1 MLNEQ
6 RIAAEA
12 VDRVA
17 YGTGRAAFASN
28 AVRDFELRRE
38 KGRQLISASVRSGG
52 VFYDVNVT
60 LDEKGDIVRYDCDCP
75 AFYSRGHACA
85 HIVAVLFA
93 YCKRYA
99 ETAPAA
105 PEAAP
110 VETDLYA
117 SAMLTRY
124 GQSAAAEPIAP
135 IAPLRLDPT
144 LVLPEQTGSYSA
156 VPPAPALVL
165 RSDTDIRDLSRFC
178 QDLADGATVSFG
190 GQQAVTLTPDAFE
203 EHSRELAYLVLAKV
217 AERAAFSN
225 DKRSLR
231 LTPNAV
237 DRLLSIYQGR
247 TLRVQNGDELL
258 YARCVEQNPSLSINA
273 VREKAQGFRFRSP
286 QPVRCLSG
294 ERRLYLLCDS
304 VLYACDEEYSD
315 RLRLFWLA
323 LDGANNELTV
333 SERDL
338 PAFCSVVLPRLHG
351 AVELFGDIADLR
363 AFRPEPFVL
372 ELYLDLPS
380 RDLVSVEPVC
390 VYGERKVNLLQPP
403 DAPEPRRDPVREKQ
417 LVRRLERWFTRRPND
432 NTRMYARGDEALYR
446 LLTEGI
452 QALNKD
458 ASLFVTNALRTLR
471 ISPPPKIAAHVRF
484 AGSVLEIVCD
494 PGNFSRDELAE
505 ALAAYR
511 LRRRF
516 FRLKSGQFL
525 NLDSDAFRELIELT
539 DGLGVDDAALAGPIQ
554 ASPNRALFLEGQM
567 QRDRSLVF
575 DRDEYFTRLT
585 ERFSNPDAIQLRLPA
600 SLCGEL
606 RPYQETGVRWLSA
619 MERYGFGGILAD
631 DMGLGK
637 TIQMISMFLLYAER
651 VPDAAR
657 KPSLVVCPTSLVL
670 NWGAELRRFA
680 PGLRTLPVI
689 GAAQTRAELIESLR
703 DCDVAITSYDL
714 LRRDIE
720 CYEGIQFHYLVL
732 DEAQYIKNFSTR
744 NAQSVKRLEGESR
757 FALTGT
763 PIENRLS
770 ELWSIFDFLMPGYLY
785 DYARFKGLFEIPAMR
800 DGDKEALHR
809 LHRMVAPFIL
819 RRLKREVLSELPPKV
834 ESTRTIPLG
843 EEQRRLY
850 VAATLAGRDELLE
863 GNAGAIQ
870 ILALLTRLRQICCDP
885 ALCCENYEGESAKL
899 ESCMELLHEAVGSG
913 HKVLLFSQFT
923 SMLTRIEQR
932 LQEEGIACFLLR
944 GSTPKE
950 KRANMVESFNHDDTP
965 IFLCSLKAGGTG
977 LNLTGAD
984 VVVHYDPWWN
994 QAAQDQA
1001 TDRAHRIGQRSRVQ
1015 VYKLIA
1021 EDTIEERIQALQ
1033 QRKKELAD
1041 SIIQD
1046 GDAALLRLTKDELM
1060 RLICG

>member
-12 VDRVA
+12 ADRAA
-17 YGTGRAAFASN
+17 YANGRAAFASN
-28 AVRDFELRRE
+28 AVKDFDLRRE
-38 KGRQLISASVRSGG
+38 NGRQSVTASVKSGG
-52 VFYDVNVT
+52 VFYDVSLT
-60 LDEKGDIVRYDCDCP
+60 LDEEGELVRCDCDCP

-99 ETAPAA
+99 PDAAAPAA
-105 PEAAP
+105 PP
-110 VETDLYA
+110 LETDLYA
-117 SAMLTRY
+117 SAMLARY
-124 GQSAAAEPIAP
+124 SQSAAAEPIAP

-156 VPPAPALVL
+156 APSAPSLVL
-165 RSDTDIRDLSRFC
+165 RSDTDIRDLSRLC

-190 GQQAVTLTPDAFE
+190 GQRAVTLTPDAFE
-203 EHSRELAYLVLAKV
+203 EHSRRLALLVMAKV

-225 DKRSLR
+225 DKRALR

-237 DRLLSIYQGR
+237 DRLFAIYLGR
-247 TLRVQNGDELL
+247 TLRIQNGDELL
-258 YARCVEQNPSLSINA
+258 YARCMEQNPALSVNA
-273 VREKAQGFRFRSP
+273 VCEKAQGFRFRSP

-304 VLYACDEEYSD
+304 VLYACDEEYSN
-315 RLRLFWLA
+315 RLRLFWQA

-380 RDLVSVEPVC
+380 RDLVSAEPVC
-390 VYGERKVNLLQPP
+390 VYGERRVNLLQPP
-403 DAPEPRRDPVREKQ
+403 DSPEPRRDPVREKQ
-417 LVRRLERWFTRRPND
+417 LLRRLERWFTRRPND
-432 NTRMYARGDEALYR
+432 GNRMYARGDEALYR
-446 LLTEGI
+446 LLTEGL
-452 QALNKD
+452 QALNTD

-471 ISPPPKIAAHVRF
+471 VTPPPKVAAHVRF

-494 PGNFSRDELAE
+494 PGSFSREELAE
-505 ALAAYR
+505 ALAAFRLRRKFYR
-511 LRRRF
+511 LR
-516 FRLKSGQFL
+516 SGQFL
-525 NLDSDAFRELIELT
+525 SLDSDTFRELMELT
-539 DGLGVDDAALAGPIQ
+539 DGLGVDDAALAGPIN
-554 ASPNRALFLEGQM
+554 ASANRALFLEGQI
-567 QRDRSLVF
+567 QRDRALVF
-575 DRDEYFTRLT
+575 DRDEYFTRLAG
-585 ERFSNPDAIQLRLPA
+585 RFAQPDAEPFRAPEGLR
-600 SLCGEL
+600 GEL
-606 RPYQETGVRWLSA
+606 RPYQETGVRWLAA

-637 TIQMISMFLLYAER
+637 TVQMISLFLLYAER

-670 NWGAELRRFA
+670 NWDAELRRFA
-680 PGLRTLPVI
+680 PGLRVLPVI
-689 GAAQTRAELIESLR
+689 GGAQSRADTIEALR

-714 LRRDIE
+714 LRRDISL
-720 CYEGIQFHYLVL
+720 YEELCFHYLVL

-744 NAQSVKRLEGESR
+744 NAQSVKKLKGESR

-785 DYARFKGLFEIPAMR
+785 DYGRFKTLFEIPAMR
-800 DGDKEALHR
+800 DGDKEAVRR
-809 LHRMVAPFIL
+809 LNRMVSPFIL
-819 RRLKREVLSELPPKV
+819 RRLKREVLTELPPKV
-834 ESTRTIPLG
+834 ESVRTIPLG

-850 VAATLAGRDELLE
+850 TAATLAGRDELLA

-885 ALCCENYEGESAKL
+885 ALCCENYEGGSAKL
-899 ESCMELLHEAVGSG
+899 DSCMELLREAAGSS

-932 LQEEGIACFLLR
+932 LQEEGIPCFLLR

-950 KRANMVESFNHDDTP
+950 KRANMVESFNHDGTP

-1021 EDTIEERIQALQ
+1021 QDTIEERIQALQ

-1041 SIIQD
+1041 AIIQE
-1046 GDAALLRLTKDELM
+1046 GDAALLHLTRDELL